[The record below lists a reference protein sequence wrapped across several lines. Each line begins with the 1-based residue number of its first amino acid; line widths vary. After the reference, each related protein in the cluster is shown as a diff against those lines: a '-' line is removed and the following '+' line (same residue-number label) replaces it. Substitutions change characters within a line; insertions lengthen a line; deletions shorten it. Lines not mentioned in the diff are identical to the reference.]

1 MFTTV
6 RMRWP
11 VSAGPGAAADLVG
24 EVVHPPQDVVDIGDH
39 VLSVDLERGV
49 GREPERRVQDRPVL
63 GDVDVLAPEHG
74 VAPPGQLHLL
84 GQLEER
90 AEDGIVEQRLR
101 QVDDQVTR
109 GEGQPADPV
118 GVVGEPGAQVGGEV
132 GGEALEPRPR
142 RRRARVHRR
151 VAHSAAASSWPF
163 TVFRSSPHEASNFST
178 PSRSRVSI
186 TSS

>member
-1 MFTTV
+1 MHV
-6 RMRWP
+6 
-11 VSAGPGAAADLVG
+11 
-24 EVVHPPQDVVDIGDH
+24 GDH
-39 VLSVDLERGV
+39 VLSVDLQRGI
-49 GREPERRVQDRPVL
+49 GREAERRVQDRPVL

-74 VAPPGQLHLL
+74 VAARQQLHVV
-84 GQLEER
+84 GQVEER
-90 AEDGIVEQRLR
+90 RQDGVVEQRLR
-101 QVDDQVTR
+101 QVDEQVTR

-132 GGEALEPRPR
+132 GGEALELRPR
-142 RRRARVHRR
+142 LGRARVHRR

-178 PSRSRVSI
+178 PSRSRVSM